1 MPTVVNFKGKR
12 VVEPGVYA
20 QIKSGI
26 PAKPSNFA
34 FGNLAIIDTGKSKS
48 WGGGSGINGKFVNGI
63 NSVYSF
69 DDVDDFKS
77 FVKGGLMYD
86 IADYIF
92 NPING
97 ASGPETVHYLRAC
110 TTTPAEIIYD
120 FSSNGNGG
128 NIKFLCKNEGE
139 VGNGYLNEKLGSATV
154 RFKVPTILPGNE
166 INIEVNS
173 TPIGSY
179 ILLTNSLS
187 EALNG
192 INNAINSGTSGYT
205 SKVQGTSLVIFSK
218 PNNGDPNGYTIE
230 TVSTVVMDDSG
241 VLAISGWVLGEILI
255 KGYGAQ
261 IKISDND
268 NTKYVISFYEGTFA
282 GYTDAGNS
290 INGLTEEQS
299 NPVLITTSEEF
310 DNIDTLIQWAKN
322 DFIFNKLFELDE
334 NYIQQGDGSIIALD
348 IDGVYDNLNLAQN
361 GTSVY
366 NAADLDRLLEDIREL
381 QNTFFLSDRF
391 ADEARGVIN
400 MKILNHIKNTAE
412 FDKFLI
418 IGGGN
423 DETKFD
429 TGNDS
434 SIEIAKFFDTTSVIV
449 VHSGETRYNQYTNQ
463 KEKLPSI
470 YHAANFA
477 GRIGGLEPQVP
488 GTFKALK
495 IAEFNH
501 PLGLKQ
507 REKALKYGVIHNRT
521 VPGIGN
527 VINQAINSL
536 QNNSQLINQ
545 DGTSPE
551 ISIMRI
557 GAQLNKELILN
568 MRPLFVG
575 NNWGKASP
583 ADVKTYV
590 EGYLLGRTVT
600 TNQDNLI
607 LSFKN
612 VTVRLI
618 DDYYDIKYGFVPN
631 GPINKLFVTGF
642 MLDANLSA

>member
-1 MPTVVNFKGKR
+1 MPTIVNFKGKR

-26 PAKPSNFA
+26 PAKPNNFS
-34 FGNLAIIDTGKSKS
+34 FGNLAIIDTGKGKQ
-48 WGGGSGINGKFVNGI
+48 WGGGSGINGTFDNGVNSI
-63 NSVYSF
+63 YSF

-77 FVKGGLMYD
+77 FVKGGLFHD
-86 IADYIF
+86 LADYIF
-92 NPING
+92 NPLNG
-97 ASGPETVHYLRAC
+97 SNGPENVQFLRAC
-110 TTTPAEIIYD
+110 TTTPAKISYE
-120 FSSNGNGG
+120 FNSTANGG
-128 NIKFLCKNEGE
+128 KVTFLCKNEGE
-139 VGNGYLNEKLGSATV
+139 VGNGFTDETLATATIRIGTTV
-154 RFKVPTILPGNE
+154 SDPLTAGDVLVLKVGALTIGNFTTTS
-166 INIEVNS
+166 NS
-173 TPIGSY
+173 M
-179 ILLTNSLS
+179 S
-187 EALNG
+187 EALSG
-192 INNAINSGTSGYT
+192 LNNSVNNGTSGYT
-205 SKVQGTSLVIFSK
+205 SKIQGTSLVVYSK
-218 PNNGDPNGYTIE
+218 PN
-230 TVSTVVMDDSG
+230 TVVVANTLVTLETNG
-241 VLAISGWVLGEILI
+241 TVTYNGLFTGYLAGTMLTR
-255 KGYGAQ
+255 GYGA
-261 IKISDND
+261 IMKVSDLD
-268 NTKYVISFYEGTFA
+268 ATKFNISFYEGTFA
-282 GYTDAGNS
+282 GYTDGGNS
-290 INGLTEEQS
+290 INGLTESQS
-299 NPVLITTSEEF
+299 LPVLITVSEDF
-310 DNIDTLIQWAKN
+310 NNIDTLIQWAKN
-322 DFIFNKLFELDE
+322 DFIFNKIFKLDDD
-334 NYIQQGDGSIIALD
+334 YLQTGDGTVVVGDLNA
-348 IDGVYDNLNLAQN
+348 NLNLAKN

-391 ADEARGVIN
+391 GDDARGVVN
-400 MKILNHIKNTAE
+400 LKILNHIKNDAE

-418 IGGGN
+418 IGGGT

-429 TGNDS
+429 TGINS

-449 VHSGETRYNQYTNQ
+449 VHSGETRYNQYTGQ

-470 YHAANFA
+470 YHAANFV
-477 GRIGGLEPQVP
+477 GRLGGLEPQVP
-488 GTFKALK
+488 ATFKALK

-527 VINQAINSL
+527 VVNQAVNTL

-557 GAQLNKELILN
+557 GGQLNKELILN

-583 ADVKTYV
+583 ADVKTYI
-590 EGYLLGRTVT
+590 EGYLLGKTVT
-600 TNQDNLI
+600 SNQDNLI